1 MKKSLFMMG
10 VAVAALSSCTQSE
23 VLNVA
28 DNNVIKFE
36 NAYVG
41 KATRAA
47 TVLDNSNFG
56 SFYVYGYNSTS
67 PAADVFTGENV
78 FKGDGTA
85 WGYDNLKAYD
95 EAAVYTFAAYSDGG
109 TTKGTGQLAT
119 GVNFDASTT
128 PATLKIDN
136 YTTTDNKDL
145 IVSFSHTNI
154 DDANAPVAFTFKHAL
169 AQVKFTIQSALGDE
183 NQIVISNFSVTGFA
197 DKANL
202 TYTMR
207 AQHEVDAISWSNLGV
222 DDSNP
227 ETPEIKTINALDNNV
242 ATTSNSAYGT
252 YVVIPQTVTTL
263 KMTFDATLYKADGTI
278 LKTNTGMTAT
288 VSGQE
293 FTEGFRYNFIATI
306 DGPDMGQISFDKI
319 VVDEWKEYGSDGTGN
334 GEGIEIDPNGT
345 IVP

>member
-10 VAVAALSSCTQSE
+10 AAVAALSSCTQSE

-56 SFYVYGYNSTS
+56 SFYVYGYDSNGTT
-67 PAADVFTGENV
+67 DVFTGENV

-85 WGYDNLKAYD
+85 WGYDNLEPYEED
-95 EAAVYTFAAYSDGG
+95 AVYTFAAYSDGG

-119 GVNFDASTT
+119 GSVTFNKTDD
-128 PATLKIDN
+128 PVKLKITG

-183 NQIVISNFSVTGFA
+183 NKIAISNFSVTGFA
-197 DKANL
+197 DNANL
-202 TYTMR
+202 TYTMG
-207 AQHEVDAISWSNLGV
+207 QNHEVDAISWDNLGGGSSV
-222 DDSNP
+222 
-227 ETPEIKTINALDNNV
+227 TKTINALDNDV

-252 YVVIPQTVTTL
+252 YVVIPQTADLT
-263 KMTFDATLYKADGTI
+263 MIFDATLYNADGTI
-278 LKTNTGMTAT
+278 LKTNTDMTAT

-293 FTEGFRYNFIATI
+293 FKEGFRYNFIATI

-319 VVDEWKEYGSDGTGN
+319 EVEEWKEYGSDGAGN

>member
-56 SFYVYGYNSTS
+56 SFYVYGYDGSSNI
-67 PAADVFTGENV
+67 FTGANV
-78 FKGDGTA
+78 FKGDGSA
-85 WGYDNLKAYD
+85 WGYDDLVEYADSKT
-95 EAAVYTFAAYSDGG
+95 YTFAAYSDGG
-109 TTKGTGQLAT
+109 TTKGTGQLSS
-119 GVNFDASTT
+119 GVIFSTT
-128 PATLKIDN
+128 PATTLGITG

-154 DDANAPVAFTFKHAL
+154 DDANAPVTFTFKHAL
-169 AQVKFTIQSALGDE
+169 AQVKFTIQSALGDA
-183 NQIVISNFSVTGFA
+183 NKIAISNFSVTGFA
-197 DKANL
+197 DNANL
-202 TYTMR
+202 TYIMGEN
-207 AQHEVDAISWSNLGV
+207 HEVDAISWGST
-222 DDSNP
+222 SAA
-227 ETPEIKTINALDNNV
+227 KTIDALDNNV

-252 YVVIPQTVTTL
+252 YVVIPQTVATL
-263 KMTFDATLYKADGTI
+263 KMTFDATLYNADGTI

-319 VVDEWKEYGSDGTGN
+319 EVEEWKEYGN

>member
-47 TVLDNSNFG
+47 TVLDNDNFG
-56 SFYVYGYNSTS
+56 SFYVYGYDGSQNIFEN
-67 PAADVFTGENV
+67 VNV
-78 FKGDGTA
+78 FKGDGSA
-85 WGYDNLKAYD
+85 WGYDNLVEYADSKT
-95 EAAVYTFAAYSDGG
+95 YTFAAYSDGG
-109 TTKGTGQLAT
+109 TTKGTGQLAS
-119 GVNFDASTT
+119 GVSFSTT
-128 PATLKIDN
+128 PATTLGITG

-145 IVSFSHTNI
+145 IVSFSHDNI
-154 DDANAPVAFTFKHAL
+154 NSANAPVTFTFKHAL

-183 NQIVISNFSVTGFA
+183 NQIALSNFSVTGFA
-197 DKANL
+197 DNANL
-202 TYTMR
+202 TYTMG
-207 AQHEVDAISWSNLGV
+207 AQHEVDAILWENLGGGTSV
-222 DDSNP
+222 
-227 ETPEIKTINALDNNV
+227 TKIINALDNNV

-263 KMTFDATLYKADGTI
+263 TMTFDATLYKADGSTVT
-278 LKTNTGMTAT
+278 KANMTAT
-288 VSGQE
+288 VSGQQ
-293 FTEGFRYNFIATI
+293 FLAGYRYNFIATI

-319 VVDEWKEYGSDGTGN
+319 VVEEWKEYGSDGTGD
-334 GEGIEIDPNGT
+334 GIEINPN
-345 IVP
+345 VP

>member
-10 VAVAALSSCTQSE
+10 VAVAALSSCTHSE

-56 SFYVYGYNSTS
+56 SFYVYGYDSNASGS
-67 PAADVFTGENV
+67 DVFENVNV

-85 WGYDNLKAYD
+85 WGYDNLVEYKAGI
-95 EAAVYTFAAYSDGG
+95 YTFAAYSDGG
-109 TTKGTGQLAT
+109 TTKGTGQLTSVTFNKKAT
-119 GVNFDASTT
+119 PV
-128 PATLKIDN
+128 TLEIGG

-145 IVSFSHTNI
+145 IVSFSHDNI
-154 DDANAPVAFTFKHAL
+154 NSANAPVTFTFRHAL
-169 AQVKFTIQSALGDE
+169 AQVKFTIQSALGDA
-183 NQIVISNFSVTGFA
+183 NKIAISNFSVTGFS

-202 TYTMR
+202 TYTMGEN
-207 AQHEVDAISWSNLGV
+207 HEVDAISWGST
-222 DDSNP
+222 S
-227 ETPEIKTINALDNNV
+227 ETKTIDALDNNV

-252 YVVIPQTVTTL
+252 YVVIPQTVATL
-263 KMTFDATLYKADGTI
+263 TMTFDATLYKADGTTV
-278 LKTNTGMTAT
+278 TNQGMTAT

-319 VVDEWKEYGSDGTGN
+319 EVEEWKEYGSDGTGN

>member
-23 VLNVA
+23 VLNIA

-47 TVLDNSNFG
+47 TVLDNDNFG
-56 SFYVYGYNSTS
+56 SFYVYGYDGSDNIFEN
-67 PAADVFTGENV
+67 VNV
-78 FKGDGTA
+78 FKGDGSA
-85 WGYDNLKAYD
+85 WGYDNLVEYADSKT
-95 EAAVYTFAAYSDGG
+95 YTFAAYSDGG
-109 TTKGTGQLAT
+109 TTKGTGQLSS
-119 GVNFDASTT
+119 GVDFDASNT
-128 PATLKIDN
+128 PATLIIKD

-154 DDANAPVAFTFKHAL
+154 NDANAPVAFTFKHAL

-183 NQIVISNFSVTGFA
+183 NKIAISNFKVEGFNN
-197 DKANL
+197 KSKL
-202 TYTMR
+202 TYTMGKN
-207 AQHEVDAISWSNLGV
+207 HEVDMIKWDNV
-222 DDSNP
+222 T
-227 ETPEIKTINALDNNV
+227 ETKTINALDNDV

-252 YVVIPQTVTTL
+252 YVVIPQTVETL
-263 KMTFDATLYKADGTI
+263 KMTFDATLYKANGSTVE
-278 LKTNTGMTAT
+278 KTGMTAI

-293 FTEGFRYNFIATI
+293 FLAGYRYNFIATI

-319 VVDEWKEYGSDGTGN
+319 VVEEWKEYGSDGTGN
-334 GEGIEIDPNGT
+334 GEGIEINPN
-345 IVP
+345 VP

>member
-56 SFYVYGYNSTS
+56 SFYVYGYDG
-67 PAADVFTGENV
+67 ADEIFTNVNV

-85 WGYDNLKAYD
+85 WGYDNLVEYEDSKT
-95 EAAVYTFAAYSDGG
+95 YTFAAYSDGG

-119 GVNFDASTT
+119 GVDFNTSTT
-128 PATLKIDN
+128 SATLKINN

-145 IVSFSHTNI
+145 IVSFSHDNI
-154 DDANAPVAFTFKHAL
+154 NSANAPVTFTFKHAL

-183 NQIVISNFSVTGFA
+183 NKIAISNFSVTGFA
-197 DKANL
+197 DNANL
-202 TYTMR
+202 TYTMGVN
-207 AQHEVDAISWSNLGV
+207 HGVDAISWGST
-222 DDSNP
+222 SA
-227 ETPEIKTINALDNNV
+227 IKTIDALDNNV

-252 YVVIPQTVTTL
+252 YVVIPQTTDLT
-263 KMTFDATLYKADGTI
+263 MTFNATLYNADGTI

-319 VVDEWKEYGSDGTGN
+319 EVEEWKEYGSDGTGN
-334 GEGIEIDPNGT
+334 GEGIEIDPN
-345 IVP
+345 VP

>member
-56 SFYVYGYNSTS
+56 SFYVYGYDG
-67 PAADVFTGENV
+67 ADDIFENVNV

-85 WGYDNLKAYD
+85 WGYDILVEYAEDKT
-95 EAAVYTFAAYSDGG
+95 YTFAAYSDGG

-119 GVNFDASTT
+119 GVTFSTT
-128 PATLKIDN
+128 PATTLGITG
-136 YTTTDNKDL
+136 YTTTYNKDL
-145 IVSFSHTNI
+145 IVSFSHNNI

-183 NQIVISNFSVTGFA
+183 NKIAISNFSVTGFA
-197 DKANL
+197 DNANL
-202 TYTMR
+202 TYTMGES
-207 AQHEVDAISWSNLGV
+207 HEVDAISWS
-222 DDSNP
+222 S
-227 ETPEIKTINALDNNV
+227 TSATKTIDALDNNV

-252 YVVIPQTVTTL
+252 YVVIPQTVATL
-263 KMTFDATLYKADGTI
+263 KMTFDATLYKADGT
-278 LKTNTGMTAT
+278 KVEKKDMTAT
-288 VSGQE
+288 ISSQE
-293 FTEGFRYNFIATI
+293 FKAGYRYNFIATI
-306 DGPDMGQISFDKI
+306 DGPDMGQISFAKPIVEEWTDYDANNDGTPDDI
-319 VVDEWKEYGSDGTGN
+319 VVD
-334 GEGIEIDPNGT
+334 PN
-345 IVP
+345 VQ

>member
-56 SFYVYGYNSTS
+56 SFYVYGYNSS
-67 PAADVFTGENV
+67 ATGEPDDSKDILTNVNV
-78 FKGDGTA
+78 FKGSGTA
-85 WGYDNLKAYD
+85 WGYDNLVEYKAGT
-95 EAAVYTFAAYSDGG
+95 YTFAAYSDGG
-109 TTKGTGQLAT
+109 TTKGTGQLASVT
-119 GVNFDASTT
+119 FNKTAT
-128 PATLKIDN
+128 PVTLKIDG

-145 IVSFSHTNI
+145 IVSFSHDNI
-154 DDANAPVAFTFKHAL
+154 NSANAPVTFTFKHAL

-183 NQIVISNFSVTGFA
+183 NKIAISNFSVTGFA
-197 DKANL
+197 DNADL
-202 TYTMR
+202 TYTMGEI
-207 AQHEVDAISWSNLGV
+207 HGVDAISWGST
-222 DDSNP
+222 SA
-227 ETPEIKTINALDNNV
+227 TKTIDALDNNV

-252 YVVIPQTVTTL
+252 YVVIPQKVTTL
-263 KMTFDATLYKADGTI
+263 TMTFDATLYKADGS
-278 LKTNTGMTAT
+278 KVEKKGMTAT

-306 DGPDMGQISFDKI
+306 DGPDMGQISFDDI
-319 VVDEWKEYGSDGTGN
+319 LVEDWNEYGN
-334 GEGIEIDPNGT
+334 GEGIEIDPN
-345 IVP
+345 VQ

>member
-56 SFYVYGYNSTS
+56 SFYVYGYNSS
-67 PAADVFTGENV
+67 ATGEPGDSKDILTNVNV
-78 FKGDGTA
+78 FKGSETA
-85 WGYDNLKAYD
+85 WGYDNLVEYKAGT
-95 EAAVYTFAAYSDGG
+95 YTFAAYSDGG
-109 TTKGTGQLAT
+109 TTKGTGQLASVT
-119 GVNFDASTT
+119 FNKTAT
-128 PATLKIDN
+128 PVTLKIDG

-145 IVSFSHTNI
+145 IVSFSHDNI
-154 DDANAPVAFTFKHAL
+154 NSANAPVTFTFKHAL

-183 NQIVISNFSVTGFA
+183 NKIAISNFSVTGFA
-197 DKANL
+197 DNADL

-207 AQHEVDAISWSNLGV
+207 ENHGVDAISWGST
-222 DDSNP
+222 S
-227 ETPEIKTINALDNNV
+227 ETKTIDALDNNV

-252 YVVIPQTVTTL
+252 YVVIPQTVQTL
-263 KMTFDATLYKADGTI
+263 TMKFDATLYKADGTTV
-278 LKTNTGMTAT
+278 TNQGMTAT

-306 DGPDMGQISFDKI
+306 DGPDMGQISFDDI
-319 VVDEWKEYGSDGTGN
+319 LVEDWNEYGN
-334 GEGIEIDPNGT
+334 GEGIEIDPNGS

>member
-56 SFYVYGYNSTS
+56 SFYVYGYDGSQNIFEN
-67 PAADVFTGENV
+67 VNV
-78 FKGDGTA
+78 FKGDGSA
-85 WGYDNLKAYD
+85 WGYDNLVEYADSKT
-95 EAAVYTFAAYSDGG
+95 YTFAAYSDGG
-109 TTKGTGQLAT
+109 TTKGTGQLAS
-119 GVNFDASTT
+119 GAIFSTT
-128 PATLKIDN
+128 PATTLGIAG

-145 IVSFSHTNI
+145 IVSFSHNNI

-183 NQIVISNFSVTGFA
+183 NKIAISNFSVTGFA
-197 DKANL
+197 DNANL
-202 TYTMR
+202 TYTMGEN
-207 AQHEVDAISWSNLGV
+207 HEVDAISWS
-222 DDSNP
+222 S
-227 ETPEIKTINALDNNV
+227 TSATKTIDALDNNV

-263 KMTFDATLYKADGTI
+263 RMTFDATLYKADGT
-278 LKTNTGMTAT
+278 KVEKKGMTAT
-288 VSGQE
+288 VSSQE
-293 FTEGFRYNFIATI
+293 FTEGYRYNFIATI
-306 DGPDMGQISFDKI
+306 DGPDMGQISFAKPIVEEWTDYDANNDGTPDDI
-319 VVDEWKEYGSDGTGN
+319 VVD
-334 GEGIEIDPNGT
+334 PN
-345 IVP
+345 VPQP

>member
-56 SFYVYGYNSTS
+56 SFYVYGYDGTQNIFEN
-67 PAADVFTGENV
+67 VNV
-78 FKGDGTA
+78 FKGDGSA
-85 WGYDNLKAYD
+85 WGYDNLVEYADSKT
-95 EAAVYTFAAYSDGG
+95 YTFAAYSDGG

-119 GVNFDASTT
+119 GVTFSTT
-128 PATLKIDN
+128 PATTLGITG

-154 DDANAPVAFTFKHAL
+154 NDANAPVTFTFKHAL

-183 NQIVISNFSVTGFA
+183 NKIAISNFSVTGFS
-197 DKANL
+197 DNANL
-202 TYTMR
+202 TYTMGEN
-207 AQHEVDAISWSNLGV
+207 HEVDAISWANLGGGT
-222 DDSNP
+222 S
-227 ETPEIKTINALDNNV
+227 TTKTINALDNDV

-252 YVVIPQTVTTL
+252 YVVIPQTVATL
-263 KMTFDATLYKADGTI
+263 TMTFDATLYKADGT
-278 LKTNTGMTAT
+278 KVEKSGMTAT
-288 VSGQE
+288 VSSQE
-293 FTEGFRYNFIATI
+293 FLAGYRYNFIATI
-306 DGPDMGQISFDKI
+306 DGPDMGQISFDDI
-319 VVDEWKEYGSDGTGN
+319 LVEEWKEYGN
-334 GEGIEIDPNGT
+334 GEGIEIDPNAQ
-345 IVP
+345 

>member
-56 SFYVYGYNSTS
+56 SFYVYGYDSNGTT
-67 PAADVFTGENV
+67 DVFTGENV

-85 WGYDNLKAYD
+85 WGYDNLEPYEED
-95 EAAVYTFAAYSDGG
+95 AVYTFAAYSDGG
-109 TTKGTGQLAT
+109 TTKGTGQLASVT
-119 GVNFDASTT
+119 FNKTAT
-128 PATLKIDN
+128 PVTLEIGG

-154 DDANAPVAFTFKHAL
+154 NDANAPVAFTFKHAL

-183 NQIVISNFSVTGFA
+183 NKIAISNFSVTGFA
-197 DKANL
+197 DNANL
-202 TYTMR
+202 TYIMGEN
-207 AQHEVDAISWSNLGV
+207 HEVDVISWANLGGGTSV
-222 DDSNP
+222 
-227 ETPEIKTINALDNNV
+227 TKTINALDNNV

-252 YVVIPQTVTTL
+252 YVVIPQTVQTL
-263 KMTFDATLYKADGTI
+263 TMKFNATLYKADGS
-278 LKTNTGMTAT
+278 KVEKNDMTAT
-288 VSGQE
+288 VSGQI
-293 FTEGFRYNFIATI
+293 FNEGYRYNFIATI
-306 DGPDMGQISFDKI
+306 DGPDMGQISFAEPIVEEWTDYDADNDGQADDI
-319 VVDEWKEYGSDGTGN
+319 VVN
-334 GEGIEIDPNGT
+334 P
-345 IVP
+345 

>member
-56 SFYVYGYNSTS
+56 SFYVYGYDSYAPGS
-67 PAADVFTGENV
+67 DVFTGENV

-85 WGYDNLKAYD
+85 WGYDNLKPYD
-95 EAAVYTFAAYSDGG
+95 ENAVYTFAAYSDGG

-145 IVSFSHTNI
+145 IVSFSHSNI

-183 NQIVISNFSVTGFA
+183 NKIAISNFSVTGFG
-197 DKANL
+197 DNANL
-202 TYTMR
+202 TYTMGEN
-207 AQHEVDAISWSNLGV
+207 HEVDAISWDNLGGGSSV
-222 DDSNP
+222 
-227 ETPEIKTINALDNNV
+227 TKTINALDNNV

-252 YVVIPQTVTTL
+252 YVVIPQKVTTL
-263 KMTFDATLYKADGTI
+263 TMTLDATLYKADGS
-278 LKTNTGMTAT
+278 KVEKKGMTAT
-288 VSGQE
+288 VSSQE
-293 FTEGFRYNFIATI
+293 FTEGYRYNFIATI
-306 DGPDMGQISFDKI
+306 DGPDMGQISFAKPIVEEWTDYDANNDGTPDDI
-319 VVDEWKEYGSDGTGN
+319 VVD
-334 GEGIEIDPNGT
+334 PN
-345 IVP
+345 VPQP

>member
-56 SFYVYGYNSTS
+56 SFYVYGYDG
-67 PAADVFTGENV
+67 ADDIFENVNV

-85 WGYDNLKAYD
+85 WGYDDLVEYKNDKT
-95 EAAVYTFAAYSDGG
+95 YTFAAYSDGG
-109 TTKGTGQLAT
+109 TTKGTGQLVT
-119 GVNFDASTT
+119 GPTFTVGQSTT
-128 PATLKIDN
+128 LVFDN

-154 DDANAPVAFTFKHAL
+154 NGGGTADNNAPVAFKFKHAL
-169 AQVKFTIQSALGDE
+169 AQVNFTIQSALGDK
-183 NQIVISNFSVTGFA
+183 NQIVISNFSVKGFKDNA
-197 DKANL
+197 DL
-202 TYTMR
+202 TYTMG
-207 AQHEVDAISWSNLGV
+207 AQHDVDAISWSNLGGEEPNV
-222 DDSNP
+222 
-227 ETPEIKTINALDNNV
+227 KTIDALDNNV

-252 YVVIPQTVTTL
+252 YVVIPQTVATL
-263 KMTFDATLYKADGTI
+263 TMTFDATLYKADGT
-278 LKTNTGMTAT
+278 KVEKKDMTAT
-288 VSGQE
+288 VSGQV
-293 FTEGFRYNFIATI
+293 FNEGYRYNFIATI
-306 DGPDMGQISFDKI
+306 DGPDMGQISFAEPIVEEWLDYDADNDGQADDI
-319 VVDEWKEYGSDGTGN
+319 VVN
-334 GEGIEIDPNGT
+334 P
-345 IVP
+345 

>member
-56 SFYVYGYNSTS
+56 SFYVYGYDSNASGS
-67 PAADVFTGENV
+67 DVFTGENV

-85 WGYDNLKAYD
+85 WGYDNPKAYD

-128 PATLKIDN
+128 PATLKINN

-183 NQIVISNFSVTGFA
+183 NKIAISNFSVTGFS
-197 DKANL
+197 DNANL
-202 TYTMR
+202 TYTMGKN
-207 AQHEVDAISWSNLGV
+207 HEVDAISWANLGG
-222 DDSNP
+222 S
-227 ETPEIKTINALDNNV
+227 TSITKTINALDNDV

-252 YVVIPQTVTTL
+252 YVVIPQTVATL
-263 KMTFDATLYKADGTI
+263 TMTFDATLYNADGTI
-278 LKTNTGMTAT
+278 LKTNEDMTAT
-288 VSGQE
+288 VSGQD
-293 FTEGFRYNFIATI
+293 FLAGYRYNFIATI
-306 DGPDMGQISFDKI
+306 DGPDMGQISFDDI
-319 VVDEWKEYGSDGTGN
+319 LVEDWNEYGN
-334 GEGIEIDPNGT
+334 GEGIEIDPN
-345 IVP
+345 VP

>member
-56 SFYVYGYNSTS
+56 SFYVYGYNG
-67 PAADVFTGENV
+67 ADEIFPNVNV

-85 WGYDNLKAYD
+85 WGYDNLVEYKAGT
-95 EAAVYTFAAYSDGG
+95 YTFAAYSDGG

-119 GVNFDASTT
+119 GVDFDASTP

-145 IVSFSHTNI
+145 IVSFSHDNI
-154 DDANAPVAFTFKHAL
+154 NSANAPVTFTFKHAL

-183 NQIVISNFSVTGFA
+183 NKIAISNFSVTGFA
-197 DKANL
+197 DNANL
-202 TYTMR
+202 TYTMGVN
-207 AQHEVDAISWSNLGV
+207 HEVDAISWANLGGGTSV
-222 DDSNP
+222 
-227 ETPEIKTINALDNNV
+227 TKTIDALDNNV

-252 YVVIPQTVTTL
+252 YVVIPQTVPTL
-263 KMTFDATLYKADGTI
+263 TMKFDATLYNADGTI
-278 LKTNTGMTAT
+278 LKTNTGMTAI
-288 VSGQE
+288 VSNQK

-319 VVDEWKEYGSDGTGN
+319 EVEEWKEYGSDGTGN

>member
-56 SFYVYGYNSTS
+56 SFYVYGYDG
-67 PAADVFTGENV
+67 ADEIFENVNV

-85 WGYDNLKAYD
+85 WGYDDLVEYKNDKT
-95 EAAVYTFAAYSDGG
+95 YTFAAYSDGG

-119 GVNFDASTT
+119 GVTFSTT
-128 PATLKIDN
+128 PATTLGITG

-183 NQIVISNFSVTGFA
+183 NQIAISNFSVTGFK
-197 DKANL
+197 DNANL
-202 TYTMR
+202 TYTMGEN
-207 AQHEVDAISWSNLGV
+207 HEVDAISWDNLGGGSSV
-222 DDSNP
+222 
-227 ETPEIKTINALDNNV
+227 TKTINALDNNV

-252 YVVIPQTVTTL
+252 YVVIPQTADLT
-263 KMTFDATLYKADGTI
+263 MTFNATLYKADGS
-278 LKTNTGMTAT
+278 KVEKNDMTAT
-288 VSGQE
+288 VSGQI
-293 FTEGFRYNFIATI
+293 FKEGYRYNFIATI

-319 VVDEWKEYGSDGTGN
+319 VVEEWKEYGSDGTGN
-334 GEGIEIDPNGT
+334 GEGIEINPN
-345 IVP
+345 VQP

>member
-47 TVLDNSNFG
+47 TVLDNDNFG
-56 SFYVYGYNSTS
+56 SFYVYGYDGSQNIFEN
-67 PAADVFTGENV
+67 VNV
-78 FKGDGTA
+78 FKGDGSA
-85 WGYDNLKAYD
+85 WGYDNLVEYADSKT
-95 EAAVYTFAAYSDGG
+95 YTFAAYSDGG
-109 TTKGTGQLAT
+109 TTKGTGQLAS
-119 GVNFDASTT
+119 GVTFSTT
-128 PATLKIDN
+128 PATTLGITG

-145 IVSFSHTNI
+145 IVSFSHDNI
-154 DDANAPVAFTFKHAL
+154 NSANAPVTFTFKHAL

-183 NQIVISNFSVTGFA
+183 NQIALSNFSVTGFA
-197 DKANL
+197 DNADL
-202 TYTMR
+202 TYTMG
-207 AQHEVDAISWSNLGV
+207 AQHEVDAISWSAT
-222 DDSNP
+222 SA
-227 ETPEIKTINALDNNV
+227 TKTIDALDNNV

-252 YVVIPQTVTTL
+252 YVVIPQTVATL
-263 KMTFDATLYKADGTI
+263 TMTFDATLYKADGTTV
-278 LKTNTGMTAT
+278 TNEGMTAT
-288 VSGQE
+288 VSGQK

>member
-56 SFYVYGYNSTS
+56 SFYVYGYNSS
-67 PAADVFTGENV
+67 ATGEPDDSKDILTNVNV
-78 FKGDGTA
+78 FKGSGTA
-85 WGYDNLKAYD
+85 WGYDNLVEYKAGT
-95 EAAVYTFAAYSDGG
+95 YTFAAYSDGG

-119 GVNFDASTT
+119 GVDFDASTT

-145 IVSFSHTNI
+145 IVSFSHDNI
-154 DDANAPVAFTFKHAL
+154 NSANAPVTFTFKHAL

-183 NQIVISNFSVTGFA
+183 NKIAISNFSVTGFA
-197 DKANL
+197 DNANL

-207 AQHEVDAISWSNLGV
+207 ENHRVDAISWGST
-222 DDSNP
+222 SA
-227 ETPEIKTINALDNNV
+227 TKTIDALDNNV

-252 YVVIPQTVTTL
+252 YVVIPQTVATL
-263 KMTFDATLYKADGTI
+263 TMTFDATLYKADGTTV
-278 LKTNTGMTAT
+278 TNQRMTAT

-306 DGPDMGQISFDKI
+306 DGPDMGQISFDDI
-319 VVDEWKEYGSDGTGN
+319 LVEEWEEYGN
-334 GEGIEIDPNGT
+334 GEGIEIDPNGA

>member
-1 MKKSLFMMG
+1 MG

-56 SFYVYGYNSTS
+56 SFYVYGYDG
-67 PAADVFTGENV
+67 ADEIFTNVNV

-85 WGYDNLKAYD
+85 WGYDNLVEYEDSKT
-95 EAAVYTFAAYSDGG
+95 YTFAAYSDGG
-109 TTKGTGQLAT
+109 TTKGTGQLASVT
-119 GVNFDASTT
+119 FNKTAT
-128 PATLKIDN
+128 PVTLKIDG

-145 IVSFSHTNI
+145 IVSFSHDNI
-154 DDANAPVAFTFKHAL
+154 NSANAPVTFTFKHAL

-183 NQIVISNFSVTGFA
+183 NKIAISNFSVTGFA
-197 DKANL
+197 DNADL

-207 AQHEVDAISWSNLGV
+207 ENHEVDAISWGSTSV
-222 DDSNP
+222 D
-227 ETPEIKTINALDNNV
+227 KTIDALDNNV

-252 YVVIPQTVTTL
+252 YVVIPQTVATL
-263 KMTFDATLYKADGTI
+263 RMTFDATLYKADGTTV
-278 LKTNTGMTAT
+278 TNQGMTAT
-288 VSGQE
+288 VSGQK

-319 VVDEWKEYGSDGTGN
+319 EVEEWKEYGSDGTGN

>member
-47 TVLDNSNFG
+47 TVLDNDNFG
-56 SFYVYGYNSTS
+56 SFYVYGYDSNASGS
-67 PAADVFTGENV
+67 DVFTGENV

-85 WGYDNLKAYD
+85 WGYDNLKPYD
-95 EAAVYTFAAYSDGG
+95 ENAVYTFAAYSDGG

-145 IVSFSHTNI
+145 IVSFSHNNI

-183 NQIVISNFSVTGFA
+183 NKIAISNFSVTGFA
-197 DKANL
+197 DNANL
-202 TYTMR
+202 TYTMGEN
-207 AQHEVDAISWSNLGV
+207 HEVDAISWS
-222 DDSNP
+222 S
-227 ETPEIKTINALDNNV
+227 TSATKTIDALDNNV

-252 YVVIPQTVTTL
+252 YVVIPQTVATL
-263 KMTFDATLYKADGTI
+263 KMTFDATLYKADGT
-278 LKTNTGMTAT
+278 KVEKKGMTAT
-288 VSGQE
+288 VSRQE
-293 FTEGFRYNFIATI
+293 FTEGYRYNFIATI
-306 DGPDMGQISFDKI
+306 DGPDMGQISFAKPIVEEWTDYDANNDGTPDDI
-319 VVDEWKEYGSDGTGN
+319 VVD
-334 GEGIEIDPNGT
+334 PN
-345 IVP
+345 VPQP

>member
-56 SFYVYGYNSTS
+56 SFYVYGYDSNGGT
-67 PAADVFTGENV
+67 DVFTGENV

-85 WGYDNLKAYD
+85 WGYDNLKPYEED
-95 EAAVYTFAAYSDGG
+95 AVYTFAAYSDGG
-109 TTKGTGQLAT
+109 TTKGTGQLTSVTFNKKAT
-119 GVNFDASTT
+119 PV
-128 PATLKIDN
+128 TLEIGG

-145 IVSFSHTNI
+145 IVSFSHDNI
-154 DDANAPVAFTFKHAL
+154 NSANAPVTFTFRHAL
-169 AQVKFTIQSALGDE
+169 AQVKFTIQSALGDA
-183 NQIVISNFSVTGFA
+183 NKIAISNFSVTGFG
-197 DKANL
+197 DNANL
-202 TYTMR
+202 TYTMGEN
-207 AQHEVDAISWSNLGV
+207 HGVDAISWGST
-222 DDSNP
+222 SA
-227 ETPEIKTINALDNNV
+227 TKTIDALDNNV

-252 YVVIPQTVTTL
+252 YVVIPQTADLT
-263 KMTFDATLYKADGTI
+263 MTFDATLYNADGTI

-319 VVDEWKEYGSDGTGN
+319 EVEEWKEYGSDGTGN

>member
-56 SFYVYGYNSTS
+56 SFYVYGYDSYAPGS
-67 PAADVFTGENV
+67 DVFTGENV

-85 WGYDNLKAYD
+85 WGYDNLKPYD
-95 EAAVYTFAAYSDGG
+95 ENAVYTFAAYSDGG

-145 IVSFSHTNI
+145 IVSFSHSNI

-183 NQIVISNFSVTGFA
+183 NKIAISNFSVTGFA
-197 DKANL
+197 DNAWL
-202 TYTMR
+202 TYTMGEN
-207 AQHEVDAISWSNLGV
+207 HEVDDISWS
-222 DDSNP
+222 S
-227 ETPEIKTINALDNNV
+227 TSATKTIDALDNNV

-252 YVVIPQTVTTL
+252 YVVIPQTVATL
-263 KMTFDATLYKADGTI
+263 TMTFNATLYKADGT
-278 LKTNTGMTAT
+278 KVEKTGMTAT
-288 VSGQE
+288 VSSQE
-293 FTEGFRYNFIATI
+293 FTEGYRYNFIATI
-306 DGPDMGQISFDKI
+306 DGPDMGQISFAKPIVEEWTDYDANNDGTPDDI
-319 VVDEWKEYGSDGTGN
+319 VVD
-334 GEGIEIDPNGT
+334 PN
-345 IVP
+345 VP

>member
-119 GVNFDASTT
+119 GVKFDASTT

-183 NQIVISNFSVTGFA
+183 NKIAISNFSVTGFA
-197 DKANL
+197 DNADL
-202 TYTMR
+202 TYTMGEN
-207 AQHEVDAISWSNLGV
+207 HEVDAISWANLGG
-222 DDSNP
+222 DNSA
-227 ETPEIKTINALDNNV
+227 TKTIDALDNNV

-252 YVVIPQTVTTL
+252 YVVIPQTVQTL
-263 KMTFDATLYKADGTI
+263 TMKFDATLYKADGTTV
-278 LKTNTGMTAT
+278 TNQGMTAT

-319 VVDEWKEYGSDGTGN
+319 EVEEWKEYGSDGTGN
-334 GEGIEIDPNGT
+334 GEGIEIDPN
-345 IVP
+345 VP

>member
-56 SFYVYGYNSTS
+56 SFYVYGYNSS
-67 PAADVFTGENV
+67 ATGEPNDSKDILTNVNV
-78 FKGDGTA
+78 FKGSGTA
-85 WGYDNLKAYD
+85 WGYDNLVEYKAGT
-95 EAAVYTFAAYSDGG
+95 YTFAAYSDGG

-119 GVNFDASTT
+119 GVDFDASTT

-145 IVSFSHTNI
+145 IVSFSHDNI
-154 DDANAPVAFTFKHAL
+154 NSANAPVTFTFKHAL

-183 NQIVISNFSVTGFA
+183 NKIAIINFSVTGFA
-197 DKANL
+197 DNANL

-207 AQHEVDAISWSNLGV
+207 ENHRVDAISWGST
-222 DDSNP
+222 SA
-227 ETPEIKTINALDNNV
+227 TKTIDALDNNV

-252 YVVIPQTVTTL
+252 YVVIPQTVATL
-263 KMTFDATLYKADGTI
+263 TMTFDATLYKADGTTV
-278 LKTNTGMTAT
+278 TNQRMTAT

-306 DGPDMGQISFDKI
+306 DGPDMGQISFDDI
-319 VVDEWKEYGSDGTGN
+319 LVEEWEEYGN

>member
-47 TVLDNSNFG
+47 TVLDNDNFG
-56 SFYVYGYNSTS
+56 SFYVYGYDGSQNIFEN
-67 PAADVFTGENV
+67 VNV
-78 FKGDGTA
+78 FKGDGSA
-85 WGYDNLKAYD
+85 WGYDNLVEYADSKT
-95 EAAVYTFAAYSDGG
+95 YTFAAYSDGG

-119 GVNFDASTT
+119 VAFNKTDD
-128 PATLKIDN
+128 PVTLEISG

-145 IVSFSHTNI
+145 IVSFSHDNI
-154 DDANAPVAFTFKHAL
+154 NSANAPVTFTFKHAL

-183 NQIVISNFSVTGFA
+183 NKIAISNFSVTGFA
-197 DKANL
+197 DNADL
-202 TYTMR
+202 IYTMGVN
-207 AQHEVDAISWSNLGV
+207 HGVDAISWGST
-222 DDSNP
+222 SA
-227 ETPEIKTINALDNNV
+227 TKTIDALDNNV

-252 YVVIPQTVTTL
+252 YVVIPQTTDLT
-263 KMTFDATLYKADGTI
+263 MTFDATLYNADGTI

-319 VVDEWKEYGSDGTGN
+319 EVEEWEEYGSDGTGN

>member
-1 MKKSLFMMG
+1 MG

-56 SFYVYGYNSTS
+56 SFYVYGYDSNASGS
-67 PAADVFTGENV
+67 DVFTGENV

-85 WGYDNLKAYD
+85 WGYDNLKPYD
-95 EAAVYTFAAYSDGG
+95 ENAVYTFAAYSDGG
-109 TTKGTGQLAT
+109 TTKGTGQLASVAFNKT
-119 GVNFDASTT
+119 DDPV
-128 PATLKIDN
+128 TLKITG

-183 NQIVISNFSVTGFA
+183 NKIAISNFSVKGFA
-197 DKANL
+197 DNANL
-202 TYTMR
+202 TYTMG
-207 AQHEVDAISWSNLGV
+207 QNHEVDAISWDNLGGGNSV
-222 DDSNP
+222 
-227 ETPEIKTINALDNNV
+227 TKTINALDNDV

-263 KMTFDATLYKADGTI
+263 TMTFDATLYKADGS
-278 LKTNTGMTAT
+278 KVEKKGMTAT

-306 DGPDMGQISFDKI
+306 DGPDMGQISFAEPIVEEWLDYDANNDGTPDDI
-319 VVDEWKEYGSDGTGN
+319 VVD
-334 GEGIEIDPNGT
+334 PNA
-345 IVP
+345 

>member
-56 SFYVYGYNSTS
+56 SFYVYGYDSNASGS
-67 PAADVFTGENV
+67 DVFTGENV

-85 WGYDNLKAYD
+85 WGYDNLKPYD
-95 EAAVYTFAAYSDGG
+95 ENAVYTFAAYSDGG
-109 TTKGTGQLAT
+109 TTKGTGQLASVT
-119 GVNFDASTT
+119 FNKTAT
-128 PATLKIDN
+128 PVTLEIGG

-183 NQIVISNFSVTGFA
+183 NKIAISNFSVAGFR
-197 DKANL
+197 DNANL
-202 TYTMR
+202 TYIMGEN
-207 AQHEVDAISWSNLGV
+207 HEVDAISWANLGGGTSV
-222 DDSNP
+222 
-227 ETPEIKTINALDNNV
+227 TKTIDALDNNV

-252 YVVIPQTVTTL
+252 YVVIPQKVTTL
-263 KMTFDATLYKADGTI
+263 TMTFDATLYKADGT
-278 LKTNTGMTAT
+278 KVEKKDMTAT
-288 VSGQE
+288 VSGQV
-293 FTEGFRYNFIATI
+293 FNEGYRYNFIATI
-306 DGPDMGQISFDKI
+306 DGPDMGQISFAEPIVEEWTDYDANNDGTPDDI
-319 VVDEWKEYGSDGTGN
+319 VVD
-334 GEGIEIDPNGT
+334 PNA
-345 IVP
+345 

>member
-56 SFYVYGYNSTS
+56 SFYVYGYDSNASGS
-67 PAADVFTGENV
+67 DVFTGENV

-85 WGYDNLKAYD
+85 WGYDKLKPYD
-95 EAAVYTFAAYSDGG
+95 ENAVYTFAAYSDGG

-145 IVSFSHTNI
+145 IVSFSHSNI

-183 NQIVISNFSVTGFA
+183 NKIAISNFSVTGFG
-197 DKANL
+197 DNANL
-202 TYTMR
+202 TYTMGEN
-207 AQHEVDAISWSNLGV
+207 HEVDAISWDNLGGG
-222 DDSNP
+222 SSAA
-227 ETPEIKTINALDNNV
+227 KTIDALDNNV

-252 YVVIPQTVTTL
+252 YVVIPQTADLT
-263 KMTFDATLYKADGTI
+263 MTFDATLYNADGTI

-319 VVDEWKEYGSDGTGN
+319 EVEEWKEYGSDGTGN

>member
-56 SFYVYGYNSTS
+56 SFYVYGYDSYAPGS
-67 PAADVFTGENV
+67 DVFTGENV

-85 WGYDNLKAYD
+85 WGYDNLKPYD
-95 EAAVYTFAAYSDGG
+95 ENAVYTFAAYSDGG

-145 IVSFSHTNI
+145 IVSFSHSNI

-183 NQIVISNFSVTGFA
+183 NKIAISNFSVTGFG
-197 DKANL
+197 DNANL
-202 TYTMR
+202 TYTMGEN
-207 AQHEVDAISWSNLGV
+207 HEVDAISWDNLGGGSSV
-222 DDSNP
+222 
-227 ETPEIKTINALDNNV
+227 TKTINALDNNV

-252 YVVIPQTVTTL
+252 YVVIPQKVTTL
-263 KMTFDATLYKADGTI
+263 TMTFDATLYKADGS
-278 LKTNTGMTAT
+278 KVEKKGMTAT
-288 VSGQE
+288 VSSQE
-293 FTEGFRYNFIATI
+293 FTEGYRYNFIATI
-306 DGPDMGQISFDKI
+306 DGPDMGQISFAKPIVEEWTDYDANNDGTPDDI
-319 VVDEWKEYGSDGTGN
+319 VVD
-334 GEGIEIDPNGT
+334 PN
-345 IVP
+345 VPQP

>member
-56 SFYVYGYNSTS
+56 SFYVYGYDG
-67 PAADVFTGENV
+67 ADDIFENVNV

-85 WGYDNLKAYD
+85 WGYDNLVEYADSKT
-95 EAAVYTFAAYSDGG
+95 YTFAAYSDGG

-119 GVNFDASTT
+119 GVTFSTT
-128 PATLKIDN
+128 PTTTLGIAG

-145 IVSFSHTNI
+145 IVSFSHDNI
-154 DDANAPVAFTFKHAL
+154 NSANAPVTFTFKHAL
-169 AQVKFTIQSALGDE
+169 AQVKFTIQSALGDA
-183 NQIVISNFSVTGFA
+183 NKIAISNFSVTGFA
-197 DKANL
+197 DNANL
-202 TYTMR
+202 TYIMGEN
-207 AQHEVDAISWSNLGV
+207 HEVDAISWGST
-222 DDSNP
+222 SAA
-227 ETPEIKTINALDNNV
+227 KTIDALDNNV

-252 YVVIPQTVTTL
+252 YVVIPQTVATL
-263 KMTFDATLYKADGTI
+263 TMTFDATLYNADGTI
-278 LKTNTGMTAT
+278 LKTNEDMTAT
-288 VSGQE
+288 VSGQD
-293 FTEGFRYNFIATI
+293 FLAGYRYNFIATI
-306 DGPDMGQISFDKI
+306 DGPDMGQISFDDI
-319 VVDEWKEYGSDGTGN
+319 LVEEWKEYGN
-334 GEGIEIDPNGT
+334 GEGIEIDPN
-345 IVP
+345 VP

>member
-47 TVLDNSNFG
+47 TVLDNDNFG
-56 SFYVYGYNSTS
+56 SFYVYGYDGSQNIFEN
-67 PAADVFTGENV
+67 VNV
-78 FKGDGTA
+78 FKGDGSA
-85 WGYDNLKAYD
+85 WGYDNLVEYADSKT
-95 EAAVYTFAAYSDGG
+95 YTFAAYSDGG
-109 TTKGTGQLAT
+109 TTKGTGQLAS
-119 GVNFDASTT
+119 GVTFSTT
-128 PATLKIDN
+128 PATTLGITG

-154 DDANAPVAFTFKHAL
+154 NDANAPVAFTFKHAL

-183 NQIVISNFSVTGFA
+183 NKIAISNFSVTGFG
-197 DKANL
+197 DKADL
-202 TYTMR
+202 TYTMGEN
-207 AQHEVDAISWSNLGV
+207 HEVDAISWANLGGGT
-222 DDSNP
+222 SA
-227 ETPEIKTINALDNNV
+227 TKTIDALDNNV

-252 YVVIPQTVTTL
+252 YVVIPQTVATL
-263 KMTFDATLYKADGTI
+263 TMTFDATLYKADGT
-278 LKTNTGMTAT
+278 KVEKSGMTAT

-319 VVDEWKEYGSDGTGN
+319 EVEEWKEYGN
-334 GEGIEIDPNGT
+334 GEGIEIDPN
-345 IVP
+345 VP

>member
-56 SFYVYGYNSTS
+56 SFYVYGYDSNASGS
-67 PAADVFTGENV
+67 DVFTGENV

-85 WGYDNLKAYD
+85 WGYDKLKPYD
-95 EAAVYTFAAYSDGG
+95 ENAVYTFAAYSDGG

-119 GVNFDASTT
+119 GSVAFNKTDD
-128 PATLKIDN
+128 PVTLKITG

-183 NQIVISNFSVTGFA
+183 NKIAISNFSVTGFG
-197 DKANL
+197 DNANL
-202 TYTMR
+202 TYIMGES
-207 AQHEVDAISWSNLGV
+207 HEVDVISWANLGGGT
-222 DDSNP
+222 SA
-227 ETPEIKTINALDNNV
+227 TKTINALDNNV

-252 YVVIPQTVTTL
+252 YVVIPQTVQTL
-263 KMTFDATLYKADGTI
+263 TMKFNATLYKADGT
-278 LKTNTGMTAT
+278 KVEKKDMTAT
-288 VSGQE
+288 VSGQV
-293 FTEGFRYNFIATI
+293 FNEGYRYNFIATI
-306 DGPDMGQISFDKI
+306 DGPDMGQISFAEPIVEEWLDYDADNDGQADDI
-319 VVDEWKEYGSDGTGN
+319 VVN
-334 GEGIEIDPNGT
+334 P
-345 IVP
+345 

>member
-183 NQIVISNFSVTGFA
+183 NKIAISNFSVTGFA
-197 DKANL
+197 DNADL
-202 TYTMR
+202 TYTMGEN
-207 AQHEVDAISWSNLGV
+207 HEVDAISWGST
-222 DDSNP
+222 SMA
-227 ETPEIKTINALDNNV
+227 KTIDALDNNV

-252 YVVIPQTVTTL
+252 YVVIPQTADLT
-263 KMTFDATLYKADGTI
+263 MIFDATLYKADGS
-278 LKTNTGMTAT
+278 KVEKKGMTAT

-306 DGPDMGQISFDKI
+306 DGPDMGQISFAEPIVEEWLDYDANNDGTPDDI
-319 VVDEWKEYGSDGTGN
+319 VVD
-334 GEGIEIDPNGT
+334 PNA
-345 IVP
+345 

>member
-56 SFYVYGYNSTS
+56 SFYVYGYDG
-67 PAADVFTGENV
+67 ADYIFENVNV

-85 WGYDNLKAYD
+85 WGYDNLKPYEED
-95 EAAVYTFAAYSDGG
+95 AVYTFAAYSDGG

-145 IVSFSHTNI
+145 IVSFSHSNI

-183 NQIVISNFSVTGFA
+183 NKIAISNFSVTGFG
-197 DKANL
+197 DNANL
-202 TYTMR
+202 TYTMGEN
-207 AQHEVDAISWSNLGV
+207 HEVDAISWDNLGGGSSV
-222 DDSNP
+222 
-227 ETPEIKTINALDNNV
+227 TKTINALDNNV

-252 YVVIPQTVTTL
+252 YVVIPQTVATL
-263 KMTFDATLYKADGTI
+263 KMTFDATLYKADGT
-278 LKTNTGMTAT
+278 KVEKEGMIAT
-288 VSGQE
+288 VSSQE
-293 FTEGFRYNFIATI
+293 FTEGYRYNFIATI
-306 DGPDMGQISFDKI
+306 DGPDMGQISFAKPIVEEWTDYDANNDGTPDDI
-319 VVDEWKEYGSDGTGN
+319 VVD
-334 GEGIEIDPNGT
+334 PN
-345 IVP
+345 VPQP

>member
-56 SFYVYGYNSTS
+56 SFYVYGHDSNEGGS
-67 PAADVFTGENV
+67 DVFTGENV

-95 EAAVYTFAAYSDGG
+95 EDAVYTFAAYSDGG

-119 GVNFDASTT
+119 VTFNKTTT
-128 PATLKIDN
+128 PVTLEITG

-154 DDANAPVAFTFKHAL
+154 NDANAPVAFTFKHAL

-183 NQIVISNFSVTGFA
+183 NKIAISNFSVTGFA
-197 DKANL
+197 DNANL
-202 TYTMR
+202 TYTMGT
-207 AQHEVDAISWSNLGV
+207 QHEVDAILWDNLGGGSSV
-222 DDSNP
+222 
-227 ETPEIKTINALDNNV
+227 TKTINALDNNV

-252 YVVIPQTVTTL
+252 YVVIPQTKDLT
-263 KMTFDATLYKADGTI
+263 MAFNATLYNADGTI
-278 LKTNTGMTAT
+278 LKTKTGMTAK
-288 VSGQE
+288 VSAQE
-293 FTEGFRYNFIATI
+293 FLAGYRYNFIATI
-306 DGPDMGQISFDKI
+306 DGPDMDQISFDKI
-319 VVDEWKEYGSDGTGN
+319 VVEEWKEYGSDGAGN
-334 GEGIEIDPNGT
+334 GEGIEINPN
-345 IVP
+345 VQP

>member
-67 PAADVFTGENV
+67 PATDVFTGENV

-85 WGYDNLKAYD
+85 WGYDNLEPYD
-95 EAAVYTFAAYSDGG
+95 ENAVYTFAAYSDGG

-145 IVSFSHTNI
+145 IVSFSHNNI

-183 NQIVISNFSVTGFA
+183 NKIAISNFSVTGFA
-197 DKANL
+197 DNANL
-202 TYTMR
+202 TYTMGEN
-207 AQHEVDAISWSNLGV
+207 HEVDIISWANLGGGT
-222 DDSNP
+222 SA
-227 ETPEIKTINALDNNV
+227 TKTINALDNNV

-252 YVVIPQTVTTL
+252 YVVIPQKVLTL
-263 KMTFDATLYKADGTI
+263 TMKFDATLYKADGT
-278 LKTNTGMTAT
+278 KVEKNGMTAT
-288 VSGQE
+288 VSGQV
-293 FTEGFRYNFIATI
+293 FNEGYRYNFIATI
-306 DGPDMGQISFDKI
+306 DGPDMGQISFAEPIVEEWLDYDADNDGQADDI
-319 VVDEWKEYGSDGTGN
+319 VVN
-334 GEGIEIDPNGT
+334 P
-345 IVP
+345 

>member
-23 VLNVA
+23 VLNLA

-56 SFYVYGYNSTS
+56 SFYVYGYDGAQNIFEN
-67 PAADVFTGENV
+67 VNV
-78 FKGDGTA
+78 FKGDGSA
-85 WGYDNLKAYD
+85 WGYDNLVEYKAGT
-95 EAAVYTFAAYSDGG
+95 YTFAAYSDGG
-109 TTKGTGQLAT
+109 TTKGTGQLASVT
-119 GVNFDASTT
+119 FNKTAT
-128 PATLKIDN
+128 PVTLKIDG

-145 IVSFSHTNI
+145 IVSFSHDNI
-154 DDANAPVAFTFKHAL
+154 NSANAPVTFTFRHAL
-169 AQVKFTIQSALGDE
+169 AQVKFTIQSALGDA
-183 NQIVISNFSVTGFA
+183 NKIAISNFSVTGFG
-197 DKANL
+197 DNANL
-202 TYTMR
+202 TYTMGEN
-207 AQHEVDAISWSNLGV
+207 HEVDAISWGST
-222 DDSNP
+222 SA
-227 ETPEIKTINALDNNV
+227 TKTIDALDNNV

-263 KMTFDATLYKADGTI
+263 TMTFDATLYKADGN
-278 LKTNTGMTAT
+278 KVEKSGMTAT
-288 VSGQE
+288 VSSQE
-293 FTEGFRYNFIATI
+293 FKAGYRYNFIATI

-334 GEGIEIDPNGT
+334 GEGIEIDPN
-345 IVP
+345 VP